1 MTDQTEHKNT
11 EIPSFEYPEAALNR
25 YSERAAGL
33 VEWTDE
39 ALGGRPGGLSPSDCQ
54 LVAAFTSALNACDF
68 CHKSHE
74 ASAMSLGVEPGL
86 IEALVED
93 LDRAPCDERTKAL
106 LRFVRKLNDSPARLS
121 DADRNAVLEAG
132 WTHEQYFDA
141 VDICGLFNYFNRLV
155 ETYDIELPDNFRE
168 MLHTHDH

>member
-1 MTDQTEHKNT
+1 MITQTDSSDSEV
-11 EIPSFEYPEAALNR
+11 PSFEYPEAALNR

-33 VEWTDE
+33 IEWTDE

-74 ASAMSLGVEPGL
+74 VSAESLGVEPGF
-86 IEALVED
+86 IEKALED
-93 LDRAPCDERTKAL
+93 IDNAPCDDRTKAL
-106 LRFVRKLNDSPARLS
+106 LRFVRKLNDSPARLTDS
-121 DADRNAVLEAG
+121 DRSAVLEAG
-132 WTHEQYFDA
+132 WTHKQYFDM

-155 ETYDIELPDNFRE
+155 EAYDIELPENFRE